1 MELYRDIDLPE
12 PQIRTIGQMRPVLA
26 EAGCGASGPL
36 YFMYRNLARTEA
48 DREWLTANRIRF
60 DYTVIPPM
68 SVCGEFAKTKG
79 HYHPAAPD
87 GTGYPELYQVLSGRA
102 EYLLQTRDAADV
114 FVVRAGP
121 GDAVL
126 VPPGYGHVT
135 INPADSELCMV
146 NLVSEEFSSEYA
158 AYEEQRGAAY
168 YHCTDGW
175 KKNPRYPGAGDLT
188 IRDAPEFP
196 EAGIIHGREIYDLI
210 GGDTLGYLNH
220 PGDYAA
226 LFRAL
231 K

>member
-12 PQIRTIGQMRPVLA
+12 PQIRTIGQMQPVLA
-26 EAGCGASGPL
+26 AAGCGAAGPL
-36 YFMYRNLARTEA
+36 YFMYRNLARTAE
-48 DREWLTANRIRF
+48 DREWMKANQIRF

-68 SVCGEFAKTKG
+68 TVCGEFAKTKG

-87 GTGYPELYQVLSGRA
+87 GTGYPELYQVLSGQA

-114 FVVRAGP
+114 IVVRAGA

-135 INPADSELCMV
+135 INPADTELCMV
-146 NLVSEEFSSEYA
+146 NLVSEAFASEYD
-158 AYEEQRGAAY
+158 AYVEHRGAAY

-175 KKNPRYPGAGDLT
+175 MRNPRYPDAGEML

-196 EAGIIHGREIYDLI
+196 EAGIVHGNEIYDLI
-210 GGDTLGYLNH
+210 GSDSLGFLNC
-220 PGDYAA
+220 PGEYAD

>member
-26 EAGCGASGPL
+26 DAECSASGPL
-36 YFMYRNLARTEA
+36 YFMYRNLARTA
-48 DREWLTANRIRF
+48 KDREWLAANRMRF

-68 SVCGEFAKTKG
+68 IVCGEFVKTKG
-79 HYHPAAPD
+79 HFHPTAPD
-87 GTGYPELYQVLSGRA
+87 GTGYPELYQVISGTA
-102 EYLLQTRDAADV
+102 EYLLQTRDATDV
-114 FVVRAGP
+114 CVIRAGP

-135 INPADSELCMV
+135 INSADTELCMV
-146 NLVSEEFSSEYA
+146 NLVSDEFSSEYE
-158 AYEEQRGAAY
+158 AYEEHRGAAY
-168 YHCTDGW
+168 YHLVEGW
-175 KKNPRYPGAGDLT
+175 KKNPHYPDAGVLS

-196 EAGIIHGREIYDLI
+196 EAGIIHGRQIYDLI
-210 GGDTLGYLNH
+210 GSDFLGYLNN